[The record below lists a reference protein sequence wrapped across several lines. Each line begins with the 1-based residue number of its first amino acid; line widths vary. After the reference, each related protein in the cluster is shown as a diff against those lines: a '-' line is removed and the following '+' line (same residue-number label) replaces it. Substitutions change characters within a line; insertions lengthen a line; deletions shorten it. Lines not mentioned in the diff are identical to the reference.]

1 MPMTLALV
9 LLYSVCLVDW
19 NTAQTVAD
27 TAQTIADSAELGSV
41 ERFKV
46 ATVAEWEQSGRQ
58 TAGHEAFGPT
68 NRISNCPMP
77 PNT

>member
-1 MPMTLALV
+1 MTLALV

-27 TAQTIADSAELGSV
+27 TAQTDADSAEFGSV

-46 ATVAEWEQSGRQ
+46 ANLTLTSGY
-58 TAGHEAFGPT
+58 EAFGPT
-68 NRISNCPMP
+68 NQISNCPMP